1 MPPKRPSYRDQITA
15 AIRGVKKGRS
25 REDLKRF
32 YNYLPPQYRYLN
44 AALKAGVD
52 DGTFVMNPKHPGH
65 YQLNPHKKSKAC
77 QDPTKVRDPAGS
89 RCRPGYRTPCKSPDY
104 RRRRSSRTTTNGGRI
119 YECVRR
125 KSRRKKSK
133 KQAKRTVKKQSKK
146 GAQVRP
152 RKPWGAYR
160 FFVKENAKNMPPDN
174 SRDDKLQLLGAQW
187 RALDDRGRLKYIRMA
202 EKDKQRFIVEFDEY
216 IVQFVPP

>member
-52 DGTFVMNPKHPGH
+52 DGTFVMNPTHPGH

-104 RRRRSSRTTTNGGRI
+104 RRRRSSRTTTNGGRV

-125 KSRRKKSK
+125 KSRRTKSK

-152 RKPWGAYR
+152 RKPWTEFN
-160 FFVKENAKNMPPDN
+160 FFVKENAKNMPPEN
-174 SRDDKLQLLGAQW
+174 SRDDNIQLLGAQW
-187 RALDDRGRLKYIRMA
+187 RALDDRGRREYIRMA
-202 EKDKQRFIVEFDEY
+202 EKDKQRFIKEFDEY
-216 IVQFVPP
+216 IVQFLPP